1 MESPSIGSGDLLLRL
16 LRASSLRQRVIASN
30 IANLNTPGYTRQVV
44 RFEELLSGAEGRGP
58 GALASIEPRI
68 EDDLLTPPRADGNNV
83 NLELETAASRQNSVL
98 SELYTTLI
106 QTRLGMIRASIDGGR

>member
-1 MESPSIGSGDLLLRL
+1 MENPSIGSGDLLLRL

-44 RFEELLSGAEGRGP
+44 RFEELLSDAGGRP
-58 GALASIEPRI
+58 DALARIEPRI

-83 NLELETAASRQNSVL
+83 NLELETAASRQNSIL